1 MSTLAN
7 ESILEN
13 IYDEVLEELFDT
25 GRISNCSQDDINSEL
40 INRNLHLLFKQV
52 ELEAMAEKLA
62 LDKFYSNNI

>member
-7 ESILEN
+7 ENLIETLFEET
-13 IYDEVLEELFDT
+13 YDELV
-25 GRISNCSQDDINSEL
+25 
-40 INRNLHLLFKQV
+40 NRNLHLLFRQG

>member
-7 ESILEN
+7 ENLIETL
-13 IYDEVLEELFDT
+13 YEETFD
-25 GRISNCSQDDINSEL
+25 EL

-62 LDKFYSNNI
+62 LDKLYSNNI

>member
-7 ESILEN
+7 ENLIETL
-13 IYDEVLEELFDT
+13 YEETFD
-25 GRISNCSQDDINSEL
+25 EL
-40 INRNLHLLFKQV
+40 INKNLNLLFKQA

>member
-7 ESILEN
+7 ENLIETL
-13 IYDEVLEELFDT
+13 YEETFD
-25 GRISNCSQDDINSEL
+25 EL
-40 INRNLHLLFKQV
+40 INKNLNLLFKQV

>member
-7 ESILEN
+7 ENLIVTL
-13 IYDEVLEELFDT
+13 YEETFD
-25 GRISNCSQDDINSEL
+25 EL

>member
-7 ESILEN
+7 ENLIKTL
-13 IYDEVLEELFDT
+13 YEETFD
-25 GRISNCSQDDINSEL
+25 EL

>member
-7 ESILEN
+7 ENLIETLYEETF
-13 IYDEVLEELFDT
+13 DEL
-25 GRISNCSQDDINSEL
+25 ISNMG
-40 INRNLHLLFKQV
+40 NLHLLFKQA